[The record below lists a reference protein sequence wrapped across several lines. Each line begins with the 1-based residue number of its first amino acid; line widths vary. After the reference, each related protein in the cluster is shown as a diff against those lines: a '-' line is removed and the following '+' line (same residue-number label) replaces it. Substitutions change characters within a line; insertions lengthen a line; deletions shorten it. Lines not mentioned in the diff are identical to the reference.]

1 MMGFREH
8 DDRRREEHGAGL
20 WRAVGMAV
28 LLSGALACVTRGS
41 YDTLAQERDAL
52 AAKTATLEERLDSL
66 GASNEGLEAKLSER
80 DRVASEMRGTYDALV
95 ADLESE
101 LASGQV
107 EIEQLRSGIRLNV
120 SDEILF
126 PSGSARL
133 DERGQELL
141 EKVAMQVVDTPHRVE
156 VEGHT
161 DDVPITGALS
171 SRYPTNWELAAAR
184 AARVVRLLEQS
195 GIAGPRMRAVS
206 RSEFDPVTA
215 NDSPEGRQRNRRIEI
230 RLIPNTP
237 EEQQRRTA
245 AAPKPS

>member
-1 MMGFREH
+1 MDFRGH
-8 DDRRREEHGAGL
+8 DDRGREEHGAGL

-52 AAKTATLEERLDSL
+52 AAQKATLEERLDSL
-66 GASNEGLEAKLSER
+66 EGTNDGLEARLSER
-80 DRVASEMRGTYDALV
+80 DRAVSEMRATYDALV

-101 LASGQV
+101 LSSGQV
-107 EIEQLRSGIRLNV
+107 EIEQLRNGIRLNV

-133 DERGQELL
+133 DERGRELL
-141 EKVAMQVVDTPHRVE
+141 EKVATQVAGTSHRVE

-161 DDVPITGALS
+161 DDVPITGALT
-171 SRYPTNWELAAAR
+171 SRFPTNWELAAAR
-184 AARVVRLLEQS
+184 AARVVRLLEQG
-195 GIAGPRMRAVS
+195 GIAGSRMRAAS
-206 RSEFDPVTA
+206 RSAFDPVTT

-230 RLIPNTP
+230 RLIPAAP
-237 EEQQRRTA
+237 EGRQRQTA
-245 AAPKPS
+245 AAPTPS